1 MPSQRLH
8 SIALSLLAAAA
19 VMLAS
24 PLVAAPPTVRPL
36 SPTVLL
42 SIPLEGGP
50 GRLPA
55 YEAGQVGEGVP
66 IAFDVAR
73 DGAIHLLVPH
83 ADAVLVYDAT
93 GAFVRRVDLR
103 RGDGSPLPDQAFLYD
118 LSVRKNGWLVL
129 DKSGGWVIRFSFQG
143 LVEGTFGHFV
153 DADRLEVASDGNVVV
168 GDRALGLVNE
178 FDPAG
183 TFLADVKDPHV
194 WPLRNAAGRYI
205 RTRIVGD
212 HRGFVWLRGAGQKLG
227 RLVALVE
234 PACPGAKLYHLNPLG
249 FDASDRLYVLTVE
262 KTDDDYASHVFRYDS
277 SGRLEAVM
285 AVAPNMERLGVIPRF
300 FRLLRDGRLL
310 GFAVENG
317 VYRLMSYDTGS

>member
-1 MPSQRLH
+1 MLSRRRL
-8 SIALSLLAAAA
+8 ALPALTAALLTAA
-19 VMLAS
+19 
-24 PLVAAPPTVRPL
+24 PLLPAAPPAVRPL
-36 SPTVLL
+36 SPATVLSL
-42 SIPLEGGP
+42 PLEGGP

-55 YEAGQVGEGVP
+55 YEAGEVGEGVP
-66 IAFDVAR
+66 VAFDVAR
-73 DGAIHLLVPH
+73 DGSVHLLVPH
-83 ADAVLVYDAT
+83 ARAILVYDAKGT
-93 GAFVRRVDLR
+93 FLRRVDLR

-118 LSVRKNGWLVL
+118 LSARKNGWLVL
-129 DKSGGWVIRFSFQG
+129 DKAGGWAIRFSTQG

-234 PACPGAKLYHLNPLG
+234 PATTGAKLYHLDPLG
-249 FDASDRLYVLTVE
+249 FDSSDRLYVLTVE
-262 KTDDDYASHVFRYDS
+262 KTDETYTSHVVRYDS

-285 AVAPNMERLGVIPRF
+285 AVAPNLERLGQIPRF

-317 VYRLMSYDTGS
+317 VYRLVSYDAGS